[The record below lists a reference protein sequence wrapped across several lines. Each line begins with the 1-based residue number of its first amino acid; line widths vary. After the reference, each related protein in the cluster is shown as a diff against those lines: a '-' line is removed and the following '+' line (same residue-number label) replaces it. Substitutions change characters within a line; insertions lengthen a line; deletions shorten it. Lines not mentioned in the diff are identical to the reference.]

1 MMIFRSSHPVEV
13 MSSAVMG
20 STPPYF
26 SDLDSDHDLSTGYLE
41 DALLEFGDRSKR
53 RRLSFCG
60 EDRTAKEF
68 DDRALVRNFGVPR
81 VESMEKSIG
90 SSSSHWLILSGQDY
104 WNSTCGWGVDEHY
117 NGTSEITCFNRFSG
131 ARSFS
136 LLGSR

>member
-26 SDLDSDHDLSTGYLE
+26 SDFDSDHDLSTGYLE

-68 DDRALVRNFGVPR
+68 DDHALVRNFIVPR
-81 VESMEKSIG
+81 VEGRKID
-90 SSSSHWLILSGQDY
+90 WFQFITL
-104 WNSTCGWGVDEHY
+104 VD
-117 NGTSEITCFNRFSG
+117 
-131 ARSFS
+131 SFWAG
-136 LLGSR
+136 LLELDLRMGCRRELQWRQ